1 MHISPSRLSWPTAQ
15 LQSGSVR
22 YCTQLILMIAVFYF
36 GFELAAL
43 AETATFGAG
52 KGSFTLFD
60 ALVSGTESKSA
71 GWQAKVIE
79 IGKNTFTLLAIIE
92 FAWAALYWAFQKD
105 NLSSLSVEIIKKIML
120 ISFFYLLLTKGPD
133 YAQIIIKS
141 FSQVGSEAMAI
152 PTLTTDKIIAT
163 GLAAVDQLWKHC
175 PTGFF
180 SILGA
185 LDRIIMAAFATV
197 IVIIAFVIVA
207 AQWLCIAIEASILLA
222 AGAIFLAFGAS
233 SFLKSHT
240 EKYFS
245 YALNVGVRLLV
256 LTIVVGLMISVSND
270 VTAGYN
276 FKIPQMMQ
284 IAGMA
289 IVTCLLAMKAPEMA
303 SSAFGASFGL
313 SAGGVAGS
321 AQSGISSAMS
331 LAGGALA
338 AGRASL
344 GKAVSVGQ
352 GMSNLHR
359 ASQASSAA
367 GSDSKA
373 SGDMGVPGLGASRG
387 SSAQGAAAPS
397 AGAGNSAAAS
407 SGSGDSAAGAGGE
420 SAAASQAAGAQGAEQ
435 RESGQAAKPETAGEQ
450 TSEAAAAAKPK
461 TSSPYRPV
469 QNLGR
474 YAGNAALTLAVAG
487 GNGLIKGLTGKDFLA
502 KKLAS
507 ARAQAG
513 DSTASS
519 SRKPGSLHMMAD
531 LRQLKAKA
539 EPPKGL

>member
-1 MHISPSRLSWPTAQ
+1 MRIPSCNLLWQIGP
-15 LQSGSVR
+15 LQGSSAR
-22 YCTQLILMIAVFYF
+22 YCTQLIVMIAVFYF

-60 ALVSGTESKSA
+60 SLVSGAESKSA

-79 IGKNTFTLLAIIE
+79 IGKSTFTILAIIE

-120 ISFFYLLLTKGPD
+120 ISFFYLLFTKGPD

-141 FSQVGSEAMAI
+141 FSQVGSEAMEI

-180 SILGA
+180 SVLGA

-331 LAGGALA
+331 VAGGALA
-338 AGRASL
+338 AGRAGL
-344 GKAVSVGQ
+344 GKAVSAGQ
-352 GMSNLHR
+352 GVGNLHR
-359 ASQASSAA
+359 ASQANSVV
-367 GSDSKA
+367 GPGGKT
-373 SGDMGVPGLGASRG
+373 SGDMGVPGLGASKG
-387 SSAQGAAAPS
+387 SGTHGATAPS
-397 AGAGNSAAAS
+397 ATAGNSAATA
-407 SGSGDSAAGAGGE
+407 SGSGDAATGAGGE
-420 SAAASQAAGAQGAEQ
+420 SPTASQAGGAQGAEQ
-435 RESGQAAKPETAGEQ
+435 RESGATAKQEESGSQSSDAAT
-450 TSEAAAAAKPK
+450 KPK

-474 YAGNAALTLAVAG
+474 YAGNAALTLAVAS

-513 DSTASS
+513 DATASS

-539 EPPKGL
+539 EPPKGI